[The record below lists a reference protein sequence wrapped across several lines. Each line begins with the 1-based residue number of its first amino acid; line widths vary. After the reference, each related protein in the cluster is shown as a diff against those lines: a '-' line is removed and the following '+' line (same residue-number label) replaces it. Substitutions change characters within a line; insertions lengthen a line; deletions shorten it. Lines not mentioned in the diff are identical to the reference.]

1 MPAKL
6 EDLGEREI
14 IRRIKAL
21 LGAPERGIGLGDDTA
36 AIPVGDSYLLI
47 TTDLMLSKTHIPE
60 AMTPFQA
67 GWYAAAINL
76 SDIAAM
82 GGKPLGFLVALGLP
96 REMEY
101 EDLKQCVLGMEEC
114 CSEHGT
120 GILGGDTKE
129 SEEFTLSGTAIGTVP
144 KDRIL
149 LRKGSQVGDHVCV
162 TGPLGRA
169 ACGYFALKRGLELDD
184 AVSALLMPRPRV
196 EEGMALSSSG
206 SVTACMD
213 ISDGLAS
220 SLHQMTELGG
230 SHFRISFE
238 DVPKP
243 QELSSFSDI
252 PQEDLVLFFGGDY
265 ELVFTVKVDRLDDAK
280 RALERAGSRLWRI
293 GEVIESQDNILI
305 KSGKER
311 PLPNRGWEHL
321 SPANLQ
327 SFKY

>member
-14 IRRIKAL
+14 IRRIKDL
-21 LGAPERGIGLGDDTA
+21 LGEAERGIGLGDDTA
-36 AIPVGDSYLLI
+36 AVLLGDSYLLV
-47 TTDLMLSKTHIPE
+47 TTDLMVRKTHIPE
-60 AMTPFQA
+60 SMTPFQT
-67 GWYAAAINL
+67 GWYVTAINL

-82 GGKPLGFLVALGLP
+82 GGEPLGFLVALGLP

-101 EDLKQCVLGMEEC
+101 EDLEQCVLGMEKC
-114 CSEHGT
+114 CSEYGT
-120 GILGGDTKE
+120 EILGGDTKE

-144 KDRIL
+144 KEDIL
-149 LRKGSQVGDHVCV
+149 LRSGSRVGDQVCV

-169 ACGYFALKRGLELDD
+169 ACGYFALKRGLDLDD
-184 AVSALLMPRPRV
+184 PISALLAPRPRV
-196 EEGMALSSSG
+196 REGMALSSAG

-230 SHFRISFE
+230 SHFNIAYE
-238 DVPKP
+238 EIPKSQDLTAFP
-243 QELSSFSDI
+243 DI
-252 PQEDLVLFFGGDY
+252 PQEDLVLYFGGDY
-265 ELVFTVKVDRLDDAK
+265 ELVFTVRKDGLEDVRQT
-280 RALERAGSRLWRI
+280 LERAGSGLWRV
-293 GEVIESQDNILI
+293 GEVVESGENILEI
-305 KSGKER
+305 GGEKH

-321 SPANLQ
+321 SLAARK